1 MALSVLSRN
10 TVRITM
16 LIFIETCKKYV
27 LEVSRTELHVT
38 CRHLRILSARSC
50 DVQLAILLSRSSR
63 HSPSYYTPL
72 KASRL
77 EVIQA

>member
-1 MALSVLSRN
+1 MALGVLSEN

-27 LEVSRTELHVT
+27 LEAEVSRTELHVT
-38 CRHLRILSARSC
+38 RRHFRILSARSC

-72 KASRL
+72 
-77 EVIQA
+77 